1 MQISLVYNGQMF
13 PHSRTTRSMLI
24 VCTYSALVHVIS
36 AYQDGS
42 IDASDAASDQISSFR
57 TRYGGDYR
65 RAADRVGRM
74 ISTPTRSDCHVAYT
88 WHHVAPRG
96 VSYYHVAAVG
106 ALGTPKERGFAIMF
120 LCACLPPSFPPRVVP
135 SR

>member
-1 MQISLVYNGQMF
+1 
-13 PHSRTTRSMLI
+13 MLI
-24 VCTYSALVHVIS
+24 VCTYSAPVHVIS

-74 ISTPTRSDCHVAYT
+74 MEGNLWASDGLWNLWNPRTSRCTYGSTPRWTKPD
-88 WHHVAPRG
+88 P
-96 VSYYHVAAVG
+96 
-106 ALGTPKERGFAIMF
+106 TP
-120 LCACLPPSFPPRVVP
+120 
-135 SR
+135 